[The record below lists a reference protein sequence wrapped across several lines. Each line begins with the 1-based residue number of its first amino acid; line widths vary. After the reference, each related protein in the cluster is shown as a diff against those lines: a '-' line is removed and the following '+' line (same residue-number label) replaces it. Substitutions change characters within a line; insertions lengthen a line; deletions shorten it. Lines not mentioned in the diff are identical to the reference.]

1 MEKTIS
7 NEDLQDAKYNDLAF
21 YHVALQPKHPN
32 DTFVRECVTLR
43 PPATS
48 KLLDEHEASFFPT
61 NWGNC
66 YDRMNTYFSK
76 FI

>member
-7 NEDLQDAKYNDLAF
+7 NEDLQHANYQDLAF
-21 YHVALQPKHPN
+21 YHVALQPRHPS

-48 KLLDEHEASFFPT
+48 KLVDEHEASSFNEP
-61 NWGNC
+61 NW
-66 YDRMNTYFSK
+66 S
-76 FI
+76 IV